1 MSRKRLLVFLI
12 VLLALLTVPTTLPYI
27 LGQLILPWWAFV
39 FFAVIILVNAAIYLL
54 QRCFLID
61 RFFVNGR
68 IGMYVILSLTA
79 LVVGLGLQ
87 YLTHYIFSRFEVG
100 GGVTVNDYLGFGVT
114 VAQLTLMAVLQLVTT
129 FIALA
134 VGMSDEWR
142 RAAFRYNEAEKS
154 NKALAQ
160 DIENLQGQVDA
171 LKRPVGKQ
179 KETISVKIDL
189 VQRQIRLDDIFF
201 VKSDGDYIVIHL
213 SEGKAPMVLMTLK
226 SLEKQLPYE
235 RFCRIHRSYLVNLD
249 KVSGLKGGKV
259 LVADELLPL
268 SDSCKADFFEHLSHR
283 SIVLK
288 QTQ

>member
-61 RFFVNGR
+61 RFFVKGR
-68 IGMYVILSLTA
+68 IGMYVILSLAA

-87 YLTHYIFSRFEVG
+87 YLAHFIFSRFEIG
-100 GGVTVNDYLGFGVT
+100 EGVTVYDYLGFGVT

-142 RAAFRYNEAEKS
+142 RAAFR
-154 NKALAQ
+154 
-160 DIENLQGQVDA
+160 
-171 LKRPVGKQ
+171 
-179 KETISVKIDL
+179 
-189 VQRQIRLDDIFF
+189 
-201 VKSDGDYIVIHL
+201 
-213 SEGKAPMVLMTLK
+213 
-226 SLEKQLPYE
+226 
-235 RFCRIHRSYLVNLD
+235 
-249 KVSGLKGGKV
+249 
-259 LVADELLPL
+259 
-268 SDSCKADFFEHLSHR
+268 
-283 SIVLK
+283 
-288 QTQ
+288 